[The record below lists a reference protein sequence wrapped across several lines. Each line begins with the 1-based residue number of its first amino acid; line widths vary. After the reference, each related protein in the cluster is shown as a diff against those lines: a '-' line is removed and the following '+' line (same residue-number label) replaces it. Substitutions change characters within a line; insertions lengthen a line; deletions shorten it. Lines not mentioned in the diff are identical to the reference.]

1 MNARLFRH
9 NPRLRFIVEPDGE
22 AGGDQGAENS
32 GSTEPEAQEAADT
45 EPEDKGDEPT
55 DPAKLLEKI
64 RKVNSEN
71 ANLRKRAK
79 DAEQKAANGDEAS
92 KQAAALAA
100 ENLRLKVGIK
110 HGLPEAVV
118 DRLKGE
124 TEEELLADAQAL
136 LELLAPKA
144 PPSQSPR
151 APLGGAGAAR
161 DVEETDLSKI
171 GERMFRR

>member
-1 MNARLFRH
+1 MNARLFR
-9 NPRLRFIVEPDGE
+9 NPRLRFAVEPDGE
-22 AGGDQGAENS
+22 PGGGEGAENN
-32 GSTEPEAQEAADT
+32 GSTEPEAQEVAEE
-45 EPEDKGDEPT
+45 EPNGKGDESA

-79 DAEQKAANGDEAS
+79 EAEQKAAGGDEAT
-92 KQAAALAA
+92 KQATALAA
-100 ENLRLKVGIK
+100 ENMRLKVGIK
-110 HGLPEAVV
+110 HGLPEAVI

-144 PPSQSPR
+144 PPTRSPR
-151 APLGGAGAAR
+151 TPLGGAGAGR
-161 DVEETDLSKI
+161 EVEETDLSKI

>member
-1 MNARLFRH
+1 MNARLFR
-9 NPRLRFIVEPDGE
+9 NPRLRFVVEPDAE
-22 AGGDQGAENS
+22 PSGGQGTEQD
-32 GSTEPEAQEAADT
+32 GSTEPDAQEAEGA
-45 EPEDKGDEPT
+45 EPDDKGDGPA

-79 DAEQKAANGDEAS
+79 DAEQKAAGGDEAT

-100 ENLRLKVGIK
+100 ENMRLKVGLK

-151 APLGGAGAAR
+151 SPLGGAGAAR
-161 DVEETDLSKI
+161 DAEETDLSKI